1 MPGNWTHL
9 AARFFDVTTAKGLAK
24 PEREAVRSWAG
35 TSAYAE
41 AFFAQAAAD
50 QRHGLDAA
58 LYIVAHAPDRS
69 DLIQA
74 ALLHDIG
81 KRHASLG
88 PLGRVFASIAIR
100 FGLPLTPRMSLY
112 RDHGE
117 LSAAELADADPLVV
131 EFCRHHH
138 GERPPTIGV
147 DDWDLLTASDRAVVA
162 R

>member
-24 PEREAVRSWAG
+24 PEREAVRSWVSSPAH
-35 TSAYAE
+35 AE
-41 AFFAQAAAD
+41 AFFAQSAAD

-58 LYIVAHAPDRS
+58 LYVVANAPDRP

-81 KRHASLG
+81 KRHASIG

-100 FGLPLTPRMSLY
+100 LGLPLTPRMSLY

-131 EFCRHHH
+131 QFCRHHH
-138 GERPPTIGV
+138 GQRPEAV
-147 DDWDLLTASDRAVVA
+147 AVEDWELLVASDKAVVA